1 MAEHLTLKEVQQPF
15 VGGFPTTFGGFD
27 FRIACAAAWVSSL
40 MDGMGLRRGLDP
52 VRSSSRIRRLEGRPV
67 RIHHQMQRPGK
78 ETAIILRSTDI
89 DIAGID

>member
-1 MAEHLTLKEVQQPF
+1 
-15 VGGFPTTFGGFD
+15 
-27 FRIACAAAWVSSL
+27 